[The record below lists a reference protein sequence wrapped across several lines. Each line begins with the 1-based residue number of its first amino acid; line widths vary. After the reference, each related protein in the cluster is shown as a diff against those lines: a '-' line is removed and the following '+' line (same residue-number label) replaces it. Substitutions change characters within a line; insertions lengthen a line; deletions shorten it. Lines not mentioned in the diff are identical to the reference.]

1 MLDKKGSSGAILIG
15 LSKAFEAINHKL
27 LVARL
32 NAYGYSK
39 EEALKLIYSYLNNR
53 KQRVKIKKT
62 FR

>member
-1 MLDKKGSSGAILIG
+1 MLDKKGSSGAILRG

-32 NAYGYSK
+32 NAYGYCK